1 MVAARRQP
9 YLRRGAEES
18 FLRMLASRG
27 RPQPLRGFAPVMALM
42 GEKDPLQD
50 RRETDKMRELIPEA
64 EIHTLK
70 TAGHLPMETHSHAL
84 RDYIRGWMNYVG

>member
-1 MVAARRQP
+1 
-9 YLRRGAEES
+9 
-18 FLRMLASRG
+18 
-27 RPQPLRGFAPVMALM
+27 
-42 GEKDPLQD
+42 
-50 RRETDKMRELIPEA
+50 MRELIPEA